1 MLLTEQYVG
10 KTLEEIAPM
19 LAAAGYKIRV
29 VTEGVPCSLTENKDL
44 GRATI
49 EVTGGKVVN
58 IIIG

>member
-1 MLLTEQYVG
+1 
-10 KTLEEIAPM
+10 M